1 MHSSF
6 LSFNATCFFALFAM
20 ADMIPLAQPSLIT
33 NVYLYHSKH
42 HVTFSHFA
50 VFESYNLYLIVN
62 KYLKLEYI

>member
-1 MHSSF
+1 MHSSFF

-20 ADMIPLAQPSLIT
+20 ADIPLAQPSLIT

-42 HVTFSHFA
+42 PVTFSYFA
-50 VFESYNLYLIVN
+50 VFKSYNLYLIVN